1 MQRPDQSARGPVDAP
16 EDNEPMQEDLEL
28 RVRKPVGA
36 VLSVRVPRE
45 LAIAADEFAR
55 EHSLSMS
62 ELVRAAVEEYLAYP
76 PVRERMS
83 LYASTFEAGLVL
95 NSPEA
100 GFPQPTAGRALTQTR
115 PFEPAR

>member
-1 MQRPDQSARGPVDAP
+1 MQD
-16 EDNEPMQEDLEL
+16 DLAIH
-28 RVRKPVGA
+28 VRKPIGA

-55 EHSLSMS
+55 DHAVSIS
-62 ELVRAAVEEYLAYP
+62 EVVRAAVEEYLANP
-76 PVRERMS
+76 RLRERMS
-83 LYASTFEAGLVL
+83 VYASTFEAGLVL

-115 PFEPAR
+115 RFELDR

>member
-1 MQRPDQSARGPVDAP
+1 MQD
-16 EDNEPMQEDLEL
+16 DLEL

-36 VLSVRVPRE
+36 VLSVRVPKE

-55 EHSLSMS
+55 DHSVSIS
-62 ELVRAAVEEYLAYP
+62 EVVRAAVEGYLANP

-83 LYASTFEAGLVL
+83 VYASTFEAGLVL

-115 PFEPAR
+115 RFEPER

>member
-1 MQRPDQSARGPVDAP
+1 
-16 EDNEPMQEDLEL
+16 MQEEPEL

-36 VLSVRVPRE
+36 VLSVRVPRD

-55 EHSLSMS
+55 EHSVSMS
-62 ELVRAAVEEYLAYP
+62 ELVRAAVEEYLASP

-100 GFPQPTAGRALTQTR
+100 GFPQSTAGRALTQTR